1 MSARSRFGAIAAL
14 VGVIAISSALA
25 GSSAF
30 SAHASTGSAAT
41 SPGKNGRIAFR
52 RWLDSA
58 QSTGAI
64 ITVDASGKGEQQV
77 THPPSGA
84 EDGSPDWSPDGSLL
98 VFHRT
103 GSPYSVYTVAADG
116 SNLQQITEPDEDAS
130 GASFLPDGQRIVY
143 TRASGSEKVFAGDER
158 WIEHSDLV
166 VRDVDGGNPT
176 VLIRSRPFEGDY
188 NSPHFAPNGARLLF
202 VRQNSP
208 LTKPAHAHAV
218 FVARG
223 DGTGRRRITPWALD
237 AGDDP
242 DWSPNGKLILFHSH
256 EGGGPQGQLYVI
268 RPDGIGM
275 RQLTHFKAGTFV
287 GSASFSPDGKWIT
300 FARSGR
306 GGAADVFVM
315 RTDGSGVR
323 PVSRTVLWDSA
334 PDWGAAG

>member
-1 MSARSRFGAIAAL
+1 MSVRSRLGAIATL
-14 VGVIAISSALA
+14 VGLIAVSSALA
-25 GSSAF
+25 GGAAF
-30 SAHASTGSAAT
+30 SAHASPGATTT

-64 ITVDASGKGEQQV
+64 VTVEASGKIEKQITQ
-77 THPPSGA
+77 PPSGA
-84 EDGSPDWSPDGSLL
+84 EDGSPDWSPDGSML
-98 VFHRT
+98 VFHRA

-116 SNLQQITEPDEDAS
+116 SNLRRLTEPDEDAS
-130 GASFLPDGQRIVY
+130 GASFLPDGQRVVY
-143 TRASGSEKVFAGDER
+143 THASGSEKVFPGDER

-166 VRDVDGGNPT
+166 VRGVDGSNPT

-188 NSPHFAPNGARLLF
+188 NSPRFAPDGARLLF

-218 FVARG
+218 FVARS
-223 DGTGRRRITPWALD
+223 DGAGQRRITPWTLD

-242 DWSPNGKLILFHSH
+242 DWSPNGRLILFHSH

-268 RPDGIGM
+268 RPDGTGM

-287 GSASFSPDGKWIT
+287 GSASFSPDGKWIA
-300 FARSGR
+300 FAKSGR

-315 RTDGSGVR
+315 RADGSGIR
-323 PVSRTVLWDSA
+323 PVSQTALWDSA